1 MSPPSQDQ
9 ALPRLVV
16 DGPDRVRGQV
26 FRLDDEPLLVGRDS
40 TCRLQLVHP
49 LLSRRHAVVWWAGGH
64 TTVEDLSSTNGTR
77 LNGHRVHGQ
86 RILRDGDVLGFGPL
100 EAHYEEPAEAVTEI
114 ADPDASDEGTE
125 PPTVTTG
132 ERPPTPRHGAEG
144 VSQPEPVA
152 AFVETAPQEQARQEQ
167 ARPPEMPP
175 EPVWPGPAPPEPGA
189 GPSAH
194 RAPPP
199 PAAPPRPHAPPPG
212 APPAGAPP
220 AEAPPADA
228 ARHGDDRRF
237 DVGRQ
242 GAAGN
247 LSNVAGSQYNES
259 PHFDLGNQVAKENLN
274 NVGRDQVNNFFQNDH
289 IQLARRE
296 TFFRKIAA
304 ARTMARHL
312 LVTGLV
318 LALLGSAFLGWEG
331 SYPEV
336 LSERIQGIAHNASI
350 VLGVTGAA
358 LLLLGGALLIRSVVR
373 QRRYERDE
381 ESRLNPGPSPSG

>member
-26 FRLDDEPLLVGRDS
+26 FRLDDKPLLVGRDS

-86 RILRDGDVLGFGPL
+86 RILRDGDVLSFGPL

-114 ADPDASDEGTE
+114 AGADDSDSDASDEGTE
-125 PPTVTTG
+125 PPTVVTG
-132 ERPPTPRHGAEG
+132 ERPPAPRHGGEG
-144 VSQPEPVA
+144 VPEPEPVA
-152 AFVETAPQEQARQEQ
+152 ALAETAPQEQARQEQ
-167 ARPPEMPP
+167 APQEPARPPETPP
-175 EPVWPGPAPPEPGA
+175 EPVWPGPAPSRPFA

-194 RAPPP
+194 RAPEP
-199 PAAPPRPHAPPPG
+199 PAAPPRPDAPPPG
-212 APPAGAPP
+212 AP
-220 AEAPPADA
+220 
-228 ARHGDDRRF
+228 RHGDDRRF

-247 LSNVAGSQYNES
+247 LSNVAGNQYNAS
-259 PHFDLGNQVAKENLN
+259 PHFDVGNQAAKENLN
-274 NVGRDQVNNFFQNDH
+274 NIGRDQVNNFFQNDH

-304 ARTMARHL
+304 ARTTARHL

-336 LSERIQGIAHNASI
+336 LGERIQGIAHNASI

-358 LLLLGGALLIRSVVR
+358 LLLIGGAMLIRSVVR

-381 ESRLNPGPSPSG
+381 ENRLNPGPSPSG